1 MCSTPKPK
9 HTRIGKGS
17 MKMINLR
24 LIQMAVRT
32 LNDGLENHFFYM
44 QNNANGVDE
53 CI

>member
-1 MCSTPKPK
+1 
-9 HTRIGKGS
+9 
-17 MKMINLR
+17 MINLR

-53 CI
+53 CISTNMPWFQKRELNE